1 MNQLYFDLLAA
12 FFFADFFAALLFFD
26 AFFFAVFFA
35 ADFFEPDF
43 FAADFFAADFF
54 AADFFGGTFAPS
66 FLASESAMAIACFR
80 LVTFCPLPDFNFP
93 FFFSCITVST
103 LSWVFLEYFAIGIMI

>member
-12 FFFADFFAALLFFD
+12 FFFADFFTALLFFD
-26 AFFFAVFFA
+26 AFFFAVFLAVFFA
-35 ADFFEPDF
+35 ADF

-54 AADFFGGTFAPS
+54 AADFFAGTLAPS

-103 LSWVFLEYFAIGIMI
+103 LSWAFLEYFVMVIMIC